1 MLIRILYVCTVSDLN
16 RERQWSR
23 GIGDLCIIPGTGTLA
38 ILNYS
43 HLKIN
48 LQKREKGRIFK
59 EGLFMCTI

>member
-1 MLIRILYVCTVSDLN
+1 M
-16 RERQWSR
+16 EQ

-38 ILNYS
+38 IHNYS

-48 LQKREKGRIFK
+48 LQKREKRRIFK